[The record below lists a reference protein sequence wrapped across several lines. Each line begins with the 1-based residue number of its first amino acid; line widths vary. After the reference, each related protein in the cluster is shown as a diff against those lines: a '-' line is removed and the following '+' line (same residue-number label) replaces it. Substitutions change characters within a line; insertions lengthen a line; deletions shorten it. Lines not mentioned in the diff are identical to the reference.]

1 MKLNKILL
9 GTAAAAGLLAV
20 SAVNAQA
27 AIACVGPVC
36 WHTHEAYDY
45 PPMGASSFIQ
55 TIGAG
60 APMKNTH
67 GASTK
72 AVATGAVR
80 SGWNGRLINI
90 GASSLT
96 ESFDNFQSMRVPG
109 RRHVGRAQ
117 HFWRPIT

>member
-45 PPMGASSFIQ
+45 PPDARVV
-55 TIGAG
+55 
-60 APMKNTH
+60 TH
-67 GASTK
+67 PDDWRWGPSEKYTW
-72 AVATGAVR
+72 R
-80 SGWNGRLINI
+80 EHEGR
-90 GASSLT
+90 GY
-96 ESFDNFQSMRVPG
+96 
-109 RRHVGRAQ
+109 
-117 HFWRPIT
+117 WRGEKWMEW